1 MRSIIQQQE
10 ERAKYLYNMGK
21 FDMETCAEVL
31 RDVHLEKAKRT
42 GRGEASMLVLG
53 AYVHGGLRGATVA
66 SRRRPWLTKY
76 LNMALRQRTLE
87 TTNKEPT
94 WTTLGVF
101 RVASDIPSHRD
112 LGNQPGSENFVME
125 VSDKAL
131 GGLWL
136 SSAGELQDWAE
147 YHGTQLQR
155 ELPDGSMMNG
165 VVVDIKEKVAVFDPK
180 KTHSYVNAGEGE
192 RWILAGFTPL
202 GVEMLQP
209 QPISFLNKCGFPL
222 DRPDWKFM

>member
-1 MRSIIQQQE
+1 
-10 ERAKYLYNMGK
+10 MGK

-112 LGNQPGSENFVME
+112 LGNQPGIRELCHGSQRQGAWGFVVI
-125 VSDKAL
+125 VSRRTSRL
-131 GGLWL
+131 GGISW
-136 SSAGELQDWAE
+136 
-147 YHGTQLQR
+147 
-155 ELPDGSMMNG
+155 
-165 VVVDIKEKVAVFDPK
+165 DP
-180 KTHSYVNAGEGE
+180 
-192 RWILAGFTPL
+192 TPA
-202 GVEMLQP
+202 
-209 QPISFLNKCGFPL
+209 
-222 DRPDWKFM
+222 RTT